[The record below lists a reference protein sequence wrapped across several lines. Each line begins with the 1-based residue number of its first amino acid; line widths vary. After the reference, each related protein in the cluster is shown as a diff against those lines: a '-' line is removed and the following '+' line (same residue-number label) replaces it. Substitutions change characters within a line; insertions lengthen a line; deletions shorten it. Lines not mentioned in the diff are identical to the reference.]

1 MDGMNS
7 NKKIVILS
15 VLVVLMLL
23 ALKMVSSKQKEPVGT
38 DANSLLNLLN
48 EEQAKP
54 ALTVGSNNNGTVSD
68 LFYKMIFMVLAVVV
82 LGGGAVYL
90 SKKLLPKLNLPGK
103 RIQLTETIHLGPRK
117 SLHLVKIGKKTLL
130 LGSTNDNI
138 TSLADVS
145 DEMEFDP
152 DGELGEN

>member
-1 MDGMNS
+1 MNS

-15 VLVVLMLL
+15 VLLVLMLL
-23 ALKMVSSKQKEPVGT
+23 AVKMVSSKSKEPAVA
-38 DANSLLNLLN
+38 DANSLLSLLN
-48 EEQAKP
+48 DEQVKP
-54 ALTVGSNNNGTVSD
+54 TLAVGSNNNGNIGD
-68 LFYKMIFMVLAVVV
+68 LFYKMIFMVLAVVF
-82 LGGGAVYL
+82 LGAGVVYV

-117 SLHLVKIGKKTLL
+117 SLHLVKIGNKTLL

-145 DEMEFDP
+145 DEIDFDP
-152 DGELGEN
+152 DGELEEN